1 VEGRAV
7 VRKIIVTERMA
18 NAIELALMAVVLAA
32 YLVWMASTL
41 L

>member
-1 VEGRAV
+1 M
-7 VRKIIVTERMA
+7 RKIIVTERMA